1 MHESD
6 VFVMSSDYEG
16 LPLSVME
23 AMSAGLPVVSTRAG
37 GVPNLLEEGANA
49 FMVDVGDC
57 SALADRIC
65 RIARSP
71 ETRQAFGARSRELSA
86 AFDVREMVRQYET
99 LYQGGK
105 LPG

>member
-1 MHESD
+1 MK
-6 VFVMSSDYEG
+6 
-16 LPLSVME
+16 
-23 AMSAGLPVVSTRAG
+23 AIR
-37 GVPNLLEEGANA
+37 
-49 FMVDVGDC
+49 
-57 SALADRIC
+57 DRIC